1 MAELAAVAAAA
12 AEAATRADRE
22 AVERAAGWAAAA
34 VVVVAEAM
42 DWAAAVVVDRVGRL
56 EVAEARAVA
65 AEAAA
70 VGLAG

>member
-1 MAELAAVAAAA
+1 MADPAAVVVAVV
-12 AEAATRADRE
+12 EAATRADRA

-42 DWAAAVVVDRVGRL
+42 DWAAAVVVDRAGRL
-56 EVAEARAVA
+56 AGVEARAVA

>member
-1 MAELAAVAAAA
+1 MADLAAVAAAA

>member
-1 MAELAAVAAAA
+1 MADPAAVVAAAA
-12 AEAATRADRE
+12 A
-22 AVERAAGWAAAA
+22 AA
-34 VVVVAEAM
+34 VAM

-56 EVAEARAVA
+56 EGAEARAVA